1 MKMTMFAAVLVA
13 VSVVVAAGCAFDP
26 EQFDPECDDG
36 ACAGT
41 GGTAGTGGSG
51 GTGGQAPQACVPHSK
66 APCVCASGMPGDKWC
81 YEDGS
86 GYGQCICNTPS
97 GTYCRDADCDTY
109 GDPASCLQ
117 TSTPPAG
124 YVQNANDCN
133 DANSG
138 INPGMSEIPCN
149 GVDENCDGSDYCPQ
163 TGGSGGGTGGSG
175 GSTDAC
181 NNACG
186 PGTHCE
192 NGACVPDNTGG
203 TGGSGYHPTDC
214 TDFSGQKK
222 LRLVVHARSGVTI
235 QVRGAAVHWANYN
248 QDDSQSMAW
257 CGYWQAAGHYNN
269 APVAQAV
276 QYLDVE
282 IPVAILSADGQQD
295 LLIDGIP
302 EWMAWRGQVYLLDP
316 GNTDIW
322 HARYGFTAN
331 AINTDAALQAD
342 ESCTLYFDGKAIT
355 DNYCRPLS
363 GGGLHL
369 VPNLTTG
376 QNGQVD
382 NPLN

>member
-1 MKMTMFAAVLVA
+1 MNTTKSMWMALVA
-13 VSVVVAAGCAFDP
+13 MVLGALGCTMDAEDWNDQHPACEDDGCA
-26 EQFDPECDDG
+26 
-36 ACAGT
+36 AGT
-41 GGTAGTGGSG
+41 GGTA

-97 GTYCRDADCDTY
+97 GTYCRDADGDTY
-109 GDPASCLQ
+109 GDPTSCLQ

-133 DANSG
+133 DANPG
-138 INPGMSEIPCN
+138 INPGMSEVPCN

-163 TGGSGGGTGGSG
+163 TGGSGGTGGTAGSG
-175 GSTDAC
+175 GS
-181 NNACG
+181 
-186 PGTHCE
+186 
-192 NGACVPDNTGG
+192 
-203 TGGSGYHPTDC
+203 SYHSTDC
-214 TDFSGQKK
+214 TDFSGQRK

-235 QVRGAAVHWANYN
+235 QIRGSAAHWANYN

-257 CGYWQAAGHYNN
+257 CGYWQAGGHYNN

-276 QYLDVE
+276 QHLDVE

-322 HARYGFTAN
+322 HARYAFTAN

-342 ESCTLYFDGKAIT
+342 ESCTLYFDGNAIT